1 MTDDSRI
8 SLDTKEFVAGWQSIV
23 EDHVVQDLIGA
34 LRRLSAPESGG
45 PEELARHL
53 THAFQVAAAPSGGV
67 QAAVQYLCDMAQQ
80 ARPNGAT

>member
-1 MTDDSRI
+1 MTDDSRL

-34 LRRLSAPESGG
+34 VRRLSAPESGG
-45 PEELARHL
+45 PEGLARHL
-53 THAFQVAAAPSGGV
+53 SHAFQITAAPGGGV
-67 QAAVQYLCDMAQQ
+67 QAGVQYLCEMAQQ